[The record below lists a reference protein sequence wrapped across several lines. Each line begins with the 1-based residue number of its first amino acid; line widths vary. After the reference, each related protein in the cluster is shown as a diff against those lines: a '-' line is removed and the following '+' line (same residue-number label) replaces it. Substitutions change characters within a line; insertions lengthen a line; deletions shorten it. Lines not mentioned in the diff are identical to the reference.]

1 MAIHN
6 WKLDNNKCVTDLI
19 REESD
24 LTVIILYQND
34 MQRAAIMNMLR
45 GKLGGA
51 VQDRS
56 SLWSMILR
64 NRSCVRLVLLQ
75 RCQIELKR
83 ISISLLLFPDSIEYS
98 IKQQIIRELYPQL
111 FSNGGIAG
119 TIRI

>member
-6 WKLDNNKCVTDLI
+6 WKLDNNKCVTDLLK
-19 REESD
+19 EESD
-24 LTVIILYQND
+24 LTVVILYQDD

-56 SLWSMILR
+56 SLWSMLLR

-75 RCQIELKR
+75 RCQIELKS
-83 ISISLLLFPDSIEYS
+83 ISISLLLFPDSIEYNV
-98 IKQQIIRELYPQL
+98 KQQITRELYPQL
-111 FSNGGIAG
+111 FSNGGIVG
-119 TIRI
+119 SIRI